1 MQSKQSWIQCRQSVV
16 VLDRGAAEAVGDI
29 VEVVVD
35 VIEAVEDVVRGVVDV
50 VEAVSSVVKE
60 AVW

>member
-1 MQSKQSWIQCRQSVV
+1 
-16 VLDRGAAEAVGDI
+16 
-29 VEVVVD
+29 VVD